1 MEDDRTRR
9 EAGDRAYYKL
19 PDISWEDVDPAVV
32 GEIRLLADHL
42 AITLAGAFGPS
53 VQHSPGTPVGPVQA
67 ALKMYELAN
76 RMWHEA
82 AGPDRELRQMI
93 TTLRTALAVC
103 WDLYS
108 ANDAERVTVAKMMA
122 ALRDRIE
129 ELESELGTYTDD
141 QDPSLRLDD

>member
-1 MEDDRTRR
+1 MEENRARR

-19 PDISWEDVDPAVV
+19 PDITWQDVEPDVV
-32 GEIRLLADHL
+32 GEIRLLAENL
-42 AITLAGAFGPS
+42 AISLAAAYGPS
-53 VQHSPGTPVGPVQA
+53 VQHLPPTPIGPVQT

-76 RMWHEA
+76 RMWREA

-108 ANDAERVTVAKMMA
+108 ANDAQRVTVAQMMA
-122 ALRDRIE
+122 SLRDRIE
-129 ELESELGTYTDD
+129 EFEEELGSYSED
-141 QDPSLRLDD
+141 QDPSMRLDD